1 MANQSILPA
10 AAMFEAAA
18 AAFSTTSLA
27 ADADAASLLVA
38 VAIAAPLALTA
49 RGDTLLDLRFTPAT
63 GTLAAYSLNL
73 LSAEQQLHLRATA
86 ARGSYASAGSPGD
99 AAGSSAVLGALPVP
113 WQAIAMREAAA
124 EMRRYD
130 GGTLAAV
137 DVPRVQD
144 GGYLNHPAVA
154 DSCLHTGAVFTAP
167 TSMGEDGEVCDA
179 RPPDDRQGA
188 HQDA

>member
-27 ADADAASLLVA
+27 AGADAASLLVA

-63 GTLAAYSLNL
+63 GALAAYSLNL
-73 LSAEQQLHLRATA
+73 LSAEQQLHLRASA
-86 ARGSYASAGSPGD
+86 ARCSYASAGGSRD
-99 AAGSSAVLGALPVP
+99 AAGSSGALGASPVP
-113 WQAIAMREAAA
+113 WQAIVMREAAA

-137 DVPRVQD
+137 DVSREQI
-144 GGYLNHPAVA
+144 GGYLIDPAVA

-167 TSMGEDGEVCDA
+167 TSTGEDGEVCHA
-179 RPPDDRQGA
+179 RPEDDEA
-188 HQDA
+188 